1 MRKQLTILLSFLL
14 LIFAY
19 GADSNYKIE
28 KIVVE
33 NIQEIPEASIV
44 SIMKEKVG
52 DKYSAKDMIADYQK
66 IKELDYVGKKIV
78 VENIQEIPEASIV
91 SIMKEKVGDKY
102 SAKDMIADY
111 QKIKEL
117 DYVGS
122 VSIYPQ
128 YYNEGIKLVVDI
140 REKRDTKE
148 LLTKNGII
156 PMSERD
162 KIDKTVIVKGVE
174 VYGNVSMKKKEDI
187 REKRDTKELL
197 TKNGIIPMSERDK
210 IDKTVIVKGVEVYG
224 NVSMKKKDILKYIP
238 IKTGGYFSKK
248 KVIDGYR
255 SLGESG
261 YFSQVVPDV
270 QKTGNGVT
278 VVYYVTEN
286 PTITGVNI
294 IGNTVYPTDE
304 LLALL
309 ETKPNETL
317 NFNSLRKDR
326 EAIIGKYSKDGYVL
340 ARVIDIGLNNSL
352 LALLETKPNETLNFN
367 SLRKDREAIIGK
379 YSKDG
384 YVLARVIDIGL
395 NNSYELDIYLTE
407 GVVRDIKLQKMV
419 TKQKGKKYSK
429 DGYVLARVID
439 IGLNN
444 SYELDIYLTE
454 GVVRD
459 IKLQKMVTK
468 QKGNRR
474 QATDTL
480 LKTKDYVIEREI
492 EFKEGEIFNINK
504 YTQTENNLKRL
515 GYIKNVKYEAR
526 DILGDSEIEREIEFK
541 EGEIFNIN
549 KYTQTEN
556 NLKRLGYIKN
566 VKYEARDILG
576 DSDGKDIVLLIDEDR
591 TARLQGAISY
601 GSELGLMGMLSLE
614 ETGAISYGSEL
625 GLMGMLSLE
634 ETNWKGKGQTTSFT
648 YEKSDEDYSSL
659 SLSFSDPWIKDTDR
673 ISWGWSLYK
682 NEYENDDSEA
692 FANIDTYGFRINVG
706 KGITRNVRIG
716 LGTKVEYVTTEPD
729 DSLSDAYIKEAGYYD
744 DKYYLWSLYPS
755 ITYDTR
761 NSYFNPTRGV
771 TTEPDDSL
779 SDAYIKE
786 AGYYD
791 DKYYLWSLYPS
802 ITYDTRNSYFNPT
815 RGEYA
820 RWQVEGGY
828 ASGEN
833 ADYFTNTTIELRKYH
848 QGFFKKNTFAYKAV
862 FGIQSDT
869 TKESQRYWIGGSST
883 LRGYDGGTF
892 RGTRK
897 FTGTIENRTE
907 FNDVLGGVL
916 FFDFGRAWDYDGID
930 RGYHRD
936 EKMPDGIAM
945 AAGVGLRIN
954 TPMGPLRFDFGW
966 PINDDEESGMQFYFN
981 MGQSF

>member
-1 MRKQLTILLSFLL
+1 MRKQLTILLSFLML
-14 LIFAY
+14 VFAY
-19 GADSNYKIE
+19 GADTNYKIE

-33 NIQEIPEASIV
+33 NVQEIPEASILSV
-44 SIMKEKVG
+44 MKEKVG
-52 DKYSAKDMIADYQK
+52 DNYSAKEM
-66 IKELDYVGKKIV
+66 V
-78 VENIQEIPEASIV
+78 
-91 SIMKEKVGDKY
+91 
-102 SAKDMIADY
+102 ADY

-122 VSIYPQ
+122 VSLYPQ

-148 LLTKNGII
+148 LLTKAGII

-162 KIDKTVIVKGVE
+162 KIDKSVIVKGVE
-174 VYGNVSMKKKEDI
+174 VYGNI
-187 REKRDTKELL
+187 
-197 TKNGIIPMSERDK
+197 
-210 IDKTVIVKGVEVYG
+210 
-224 NVSMKKKDILKYIP
+224 SMKKKDILKYIP

-248 KVIDGYR
+248 KVTEGYR
-255 SLGESG
+255 NLGESG

-270 QKTGNGVT
+270 TRNGNGVT

-286 PTITGVNI
+286 PTITGINI
-294 IGNTVYPTDE
+294 IGNTVYSTDE
-304 LLALL
+304 ILAML

-326 EAIIGKYSKDGYVL
+326 EAIIQ
-340 ARVIDIGLNNSL
+340 
-352 LALLETKPNETLNFN
+352 
-367 SLRKDREAIIGK
+367 K

-395 NNSYELDIYLTE
+395 NNSYGLDIYITE
-407 GVVRDIKLQKMV
+407 GI
-419 TKQKGKKYSK
+419 
-429 DGYVLARVID
+429 
-439 IGLNN
+439 
-444 SYELDIYLTE
+444 
-454 GVVRD
+454 VRD

-474 QATDTL
+474 QATDNL

-492 EFKEGEIFNINK
+492 EFKEGEIFNIKK
-504 YTQTENNLKRL
+504 YNQTEENLKRL
-515 GYIKNVKYEAR
+515 GYIKNVKYE
-526 DILGDSEIEREIEFK
+526 
-541 EGEIFNIN
+541 
-549 KYTQTEN
+549 T
-556 NLKRLGYIKN
+556 
-566 VKYEARDILG
+566 RDILG
-576 DSDGKDIVLLIDEDR
+576 DSDGKEIVLLIDEDR

-614 ETGAISYGSEL
+614 ET
-625 GLMGMLSLE
+625 
-634 ETNWKGKGQTTSFT
+634 NWKGKGQNASFN
-648 YEKSDEDYSSL
+648 YEKSDEDYSSI
-659 SLSFSDPWIKDTDR
+659 SLNFSDPWIKDTDR

-682 NEYENDDSEA
+682 NGYENDDSRA
-692 FANIDTYGFRINVG
+692 FNKIDTYGFRVNVG

-716 LGTKVEYVTTEPD
+716 LGTKIENVTTEPD
-729 DSLSDAYIKEAGYYD
+729 DQYRNGDITRDGKVVKYYE
-744 DKYYLWSLYPS
+744 DKYYLWSLFPS

-761 NSYFNPTRGV
+761 NN
-771 TTEPDDSL
+771 
-779 SDAYIKE
+779 
-786 AGYYD
+786 
-791 DKYYLWSLYPS
+791 
-802 ITYDTRNSYFNPT
+802 YFNPT

-833 ADYFTNTTIELRKYH
+833 ADYFTNTTLELRKYH
-848 QGFFKKNTFAYKAV
+848 QGFFKRNTFAYRAV
-862 FGIQSDT
+862 FGIQSDS

-916 FFDFGRAWDYDGID
+916 FFDFGRAWDYKGID
-930 RGYHRD
+930 QGYYFSRENAD
-936 EKMPDGIAM
+936 EKMPSGIAM

-966 PINDDEESGMQFYFN
+966 PINDDKEKGMQFYFN

>member
-52 DKYSAKDMIADYQK
+52 DKYSVKDMIADYQK
-66 IKELDYVGKKIV
+66 IKELDYVG
-78 VENIQEIPEASIV
+78 N
-91 SIMKEKVGDKY
+91 
-102 SAKDMIADY
+102 
-111 QKIKEL
+111 
-117 DYVGS
+117 

-128 YYNEGIKLVVDI
+128 YYNEGIKLVV
-140 REKRDTKE
+140 
-148 LLTKNGII
+148 
-156 PMSERD
+156 
-162 KIDKTVIVKGVE
+162 
-174 VYGNVSMKKKEDI
+174 DI

-340 ARVIDIGLNNSL
+340 ARVIDIGLNNS
-352 LALLETKPNETLNFN
+352 
-367 SLRKDREAIIGK
+367 
-379 YSKDG
+379 
-384 YVLARVIDIGL
+384 
-395 NNSYELDIYLTE
+395 
-407 GVVRDIKLQKMV
+407 
-419 TKQKGKKYSK
+419 
-429 DGYVLARVID
+429 
-439 IGLNN
+439 
-444 SYELDIYLTE
+444 YELDIYLTE

-526 DILGDSEIEREIEFK
+526 DILGDS
-541 EGEIFNIN
+541 
-549 KYTQTEN
+549 
-556 NLKRLGYIKN
+556 
-566 VKYEARDILG
+566 
-576 DSDGKDIVLLIDEDR
+576 DGKDIVLLIDEDR

-614 ETGAISYGSEL
+614 ET
-625 GLMGMLSLE
+625 
-634 ETNWKGKGQTTSFT
+634 NWKGKGQTTSFS

-682 NEYENDDSEA
+682 NDYENDDSQA
-692 FANIDTYGFRINVG
+692 FSKIDTYGFRINVG

-716 LGTKVEYVTTEPD
+716 LGTKLEYVTTEPD
-729 DSLSDAYIKEAGYYD
+729 DEYRNNPNYYD
-744 DKYYLWSLYPS
+744 DKYYLWSL
-755 ITYDTR
+755 
-761 NSYFNPTRGV
+761 F
-771 TTEPDDSL
+771 
-779 SDAYIKE
+779 
-786 AGYYD
+786 
-791 DKYYLWSLYPS
+791 PS

-833 ADYFTNTTIELRKYH
+833 ADYFTNTTVELRKYH
-848 QGFFKKNTFAYKAV
+848 QGFFKKNTFAYRAV
-862 FGIQSDT
+862 FGIQSDS
-869 TKESQRYWIGGSST
+869 TKESQRYWVGGSST

-916 FFDFGRAWDYDGID
+916 FFDFGRAWDYKGID
-930 RGYHRD
+930 EGYHRD

>member
-66 IKELDYVGKKIV
+66 IKELDYVG
-78 VENIQEIPEASIV
+78 N
-91 SIMKEKVGDKY
+91 
-102 SAKDMIADY
+102 
-111 QKIKEL
+111 
-117 DYVGS
+117 

-128 YYNEGIKLVVDI
+128 YYNEGIKLVV
-140 REKRDTKE
+140 
-148 LLTKNGII
+148 
-156 PMSERD
+156 
-162 KIDKTVIVKGVE
+162 
-174 VYGNVSMKKKEDI
+174 DI

-340 ARVIDIGLNNSL
+340 ARVIDIGLNNS
-352 LALLETKPNETLNFN
+352 
-367 SLRKDREAIIGK
+367 
-379 YSKDG
+379 
-384 YVLARVIDIGL
+384 
-395 NNSYELDIYLTE
+395 
-407 GVVRDIKLQKMV
+407 
-419 TKQKGKKYSK
+419 
-429 DGYVLARVID
+429 
-439 IGLNN
+439 
-444 SYELDIYLTE
+444 YELDIYLTE

-526 DILGDSEIEREIEFK
+526 DILGDS
-541 EGEIFNIN
+541 
-549 KYTQTEN
+549 
-556 NLKRLGYIKN
+556 
-566 VKYEARDILG
+566 
-576 DSDGKDIVLLIDEDR
+576 DGKDIVLLIDEDR
-591 TARLQGAISY
+591 TARLQ
-601 GSELGLMGMLSLE
+601 
-614 ETGAISYGSEL
+614 GAISYGSEL

-682 NEYENDDSEA
+682 NDYENDDSEA
-692 FANIDTYGFRINVG
+692 FSKIDTYGFRINVG

-716 LGTKVEYVTTEPD
+716 LGTKLEYVTTEPD
-729 DSLSDAYIKEAGYYD
+729 DEYRNNPNYYD
-744 DKYYLWSLYPS
+744 DKYYLWSL
-755 ITYDTR
+755 
-761 NSYFNPTRGV
+761 F
-771 TTEPDDSL
+771 
-779 SDAYIKE
+779 
-786 AGYYD
+786 
-791 DKYYLWSLYPS
+791 PS

-848 QGFFKKNTFAYKAV
+848 QGFFKKNTFAYRAV

-930 RGYHRD
+930 KGYHRD

-966 PINDDEESGMQFYFN
+966 PIRDDEESGMQFYFN

>member
-66 IKELDYVGKKIV
+66 IKELDYVG
-78 VENIQEIPEASIV
+78 N
-91 SIMKEKVGDKY
+91 
-102 SAKDMIADY
+102 
-111 QKIKEL
+111 
-117 DYVGS
+117 

-128 YYNEGIKLVVDI
+128 YYNEGIKLVV
-140 REKRDTKE
+140 
-148 LLTKNGII
+148 
-156 PMSERD
+156 
-162 KIDKTVIVKGVE
+162 
-174 VYGNVSMKKKEDI
+174 DI

-340 ARVIDIGLNNSL
+340 ARVIDIGLNNS
-352 LALLETKPNETLNFN
+352 
-367 SLRKDREAIIGK
+367 
-379 YSKDG
+379 
-384 YVLARVIDIGL
+384 
-395 NNSYELDIYLTE
+395 
-407 GVVRDIKLQKMV
+407 
-419 TKQKGKKYSK
+419 
-429 DGYVLARVID
+429 
-439 IGLNN
+439 
-444 SYELDIYLTE
+444 YELDIYLTE

-526 DILGDSEIEREIEFK
+526 DILGDS
-541 EGEIFNIN
+541 
-549 KYTQTEN
+549 
-556 NLKRLGYIKN
+556 
-566 VKYEARDILG
+566 
-576 DSDGKDIVLLIDEDR
+576 DGKDIVLLIDEDR

-614 ETGAISYGSEL
+614 ET
-625 GLMGMLSLE
+625 
-634 ETNWKGKGQTTSFT
+634 NWKGKGQTTSFS

-682 NEYENDDSEA
+682 NDYENDDSEA
-692 FANIDTYGFRINVG
+692 FSKIDTYGFRINVG

-716 LGTKVEYVTTEPD
+716 LGTKIEYVTTEPD
-729 DSLSDAYIKEAGYYD
+729 DEYRNNPKYYD
-744 DKYYLWSLYPS
+744 DKYYLWSL
-755 ITYDTR
+755 
-761 NSYFNPTRGV
+761 F
-771 TTEPDDSL
+771 
-779 SDAYIKE
+779 
-786 AGYYD
+786 
-791 DKYYLWSLYPS
+791 PS

-848 QGFFKKNTFAYKAV
+848 QGFFKKNTFAYRAV

-930 RGYHRD
+930 KGYHRD

-966 PINDDEESGMQFYFN
+966 PIRDDEESGMQFYFN

>member
-1 MRKQLTILLSFLL
+1 MRKQLTILLSFLML
-14 LIFAY
+14 VFAY
-19 GADSNYKIE
+19 GADTNYKIE

-33 NIQEIPEASIV
+33 NVQEIPEASILSV
-44 SIMKEKVG
+44 MKEKVG
-52 DKYSAKDMIADYQK
+52 DNYSAKEM
-66 IKELDYVGKKIV
+66 V
-78 VENIQEIPEASIV
+78 
-91 SIMKEKVGDKY
+91 
-102 SAKDMIADY
+102 ADY

-122 VSIYPQ
+122 VSLYPQ

-148 LLTKNGII
+148 LLTKAGII

-162 KIDKTVIVKGVE
+162 KIDKSVIVKGVE
-174 VYGNVSMKKKEDI
+174 VYGNI
-187 REKRDTKELL
+187 
-197 TKNGIIPMSERDK
+197 
-210 IDKTVIVKGVEVYG
+210 
-224 NVSMKKKDILKYIP
+224 SMKKKDILKYIP

-248 KVIDGYR
+248 KVTEGYR
-255 SLGESG
+255 NLGESG

-270 QKTGNGVT
+270 TRNGNGVT

-286 PTITGVNI
+286 PTITGINI
-294 IGNTVYPTDE
+294 IGNTVYSTDE
-304 LLALL
+304 ILAML

-326 EAIIGKYSKDGYVL
+326 EAIIQ
-340 ARVIDIGLNNSL
+340 
-352 LALLETKPNETLNFN
+352 
-367 SLRKDREAIIGK
+367 K

-395 NNSYELDIYLTE
+395 NNSYGLDIYITE
-407 GVVRDIKLQKMV
+407 GI
-419 TKQKGKKYSK
+419 
-429 DGYVLARVID
+429 
-439 IGLNN
+439 
-444 SYELDIYLTE
+444 
-454 GVVRD
+454 VRD

-474 QATDTL
+474 QATDNL

-492 EFKEGEIFNINK
+492 EFKEGEIFNIKK
-504 YTQTENNLKRL
+504 YNQTEENLKKL
-515 GYIKNVKYEAR
+515 GYIKNVKYE
-526 DILGDSEIEREIEFK
+526 
-541 EGEIFNIN
+541 
-549 KYTQTEN
+549 T
-556 NLKRLGYIKN
+556 
-566 VKYEARDILG
+566 RDILG
-576 DSDGKDIVLLIDEDR
+576 DSDGKEIVLLIDEDR

-614 ETGAISYGSEL
+614 ET
-625 GLMGMLSLE
+625 
-634 ETNWKGKGQTTSFT
+634 NWKGKGQNASFN
-648 YEKSDEDYSSL
+648 YEKSDEDYSSI
-659 SLSFSDPWIKDTDR
+659 SLNFSDPWIKDTDR

-682 NEYENDDSEA
+682 NGYENDDSRA
-692 FANIDTYGFRINVG
+692 FNKIDTYGFRVNVG

-716 LGTKVEYVTTEPD
+716 LGTKIENVTTEPD
-729 DSLSDAYIKEAGYYD
+729 DQYRNGDITRDGKVVKYYE
-744 DKYYLWSLYPS
+744 DKYYLWSLFPS

-761 NSYFNPTRGV
+761 NN
-771 TTEPDDSL
+771 
-779 SDAYIKE
+779 
-786 AGYYD
+786 
-791 DKYYLWSLYPS
+791 
-802 ITYDTRNSYFNPT
+802 YFNPT

-833 ADYFTNTTIELRKYH
+833 ADYFTNTTLELRKYH
-848 QGFFKKNTFAYKAV
+848 QGFFKRNTFAYRAV
-862 FGIQSDT
+862 FGIQSDS

-916 FFDFGRAWDYDGID
+916 FFDFGRAWDYKGID
-930 RGYHRD
+930 QGYYFSRENAD
-936 EKMPDGIAM
+936 EKMPSGIAM
-945 AAGVGLRIN
+945 SAGVGLRIN

-966 PINDDEESGMQFYFN
+966 PINDDKEKGMQFYFN

>member
-66 IKELDYVGKKIV
+66 IKELDYVG
-78 VENIQEIPEASIV
+78 N
-91 SIMKEKVGDKY
+91 
-102 SAKDMIADY
+102 
-111 QKIKEL
+111 
-117 DYVGS
+117 

-128 YYNEGIKLVVDI
+128 YYNEGIKLVV
-140 REKRDTKE
+140 
-148 LLTKNGII
+148 
-156 PMSERD
+156 
-162 KIDKTVIVKGVE
+162 
-174 VYGNVSMKKKEDI
+174 DI

-340 ARVIDIGLNNSL
+340 ARVIDIGLNNS
-352 LALLETKPNETLNFN
+352 
-367 SLRKDREAIIGK
+367 
-379 YSKDG
+379 
-384 YVLARVIDIGL
+384 
-395 NNSYELDIYLTE
+395 
-407 GVVRDIKLQKMV
+407 
-419 TKQKGKKYSK
+419 
-429 DGYVLARVID
+429 
-439 IGLNN
+439 
-444 SYELDIYLTE
+444 YELDIYLTE

-526 DILGDSEIEREIEFK
+526 DILGDS
-541 EGEIFNIN
+541 
-549 KYTQTEN
+549 
-556 NLKRLGYIKN
+556 
-566 VKYEARDILG
+566 
-576 DSDGKDIVLLIDEDR
+576 DGKDIVLLIDEDR

-614 ETGAISYGSEL
+614 ET
-625 GLMGMLSLE
+625 
-634 ETNWKGKGQTTSFT
+634 NWKGKGQTTSFS

-682 NEYENDDSEA
+682 NDYENDDSQA
-692 FANIDTYGFRINVG
+692 FSKIDTYGFRINVG

-716 LGTKVEYVTTEPD
+716 LGTKLEYVTTEPD
-729 DSLSDAYIKEAGYYD
+729 DEYRNNPNYYD
-744 DKYYLWSLYPS
+744 DKYYLWSL
-755 ITYDTR
+755 
-761 NSYFNPTRGV
+761 F
-771 TTEPDDSL
+771 
-779 SDAYIKE
+779 
-786 AGYYD
+786 
-791 DKYYLWSLYPS
+791 PS

-848 QGFFKKNTFAYKAV
+848 QGFFKKNTFAYRAV
-862 FGIQSDT
+862 FGIQSDS

-916 FFDFGRAWDYDGID
+916 FFDFGRAWDYKGID
-930 RGYHRD
+930 EGYHRD

-966 PINDDEESGMQFYFN
+966 PIRDDEESGMQFYFN

>member
-19 GADSNYKIE
+19 GADTSYKIE
-28 KIVVE
+28 
-33 NIQEIPEASIV
+33 
-44 SIMKEKVG
+44 
-52 DKYSAKDMIADYQK
+52 
-66 IKELDYVGKKIV
+66 KIV

-128 YYNEGIKLVVDI
+128 YYNEGIKLVV
-140 REKRDTKE
+140 
-148 LLTKNGII
+148 
-156 PMSERD
+156 
-162 KIDKTVIVKGVE
+162 
-174 VYGNVSMKKKEDI
+174 DI

-340 ARVIDIGLNNSL
+340 ARVIDIGLNNS
-352 LALLETKPNETLNFN
+352 
-367 SLRKDREAIIGK
+367 
-379 YSKDG
+379 
-384 YVLARVIDIGL
+384 
-395 NNSYELDIYLTE
+395 
-407 GVVRDIKLQKMV
+407 
-419 TKQKGKKYSK
+419 
-429 DGYVLARVID
+429 
-439 IGLNN
+439 
-444 SYELDIYLTE
+444 YELDIYLTE

-526 DILGDSEIEREIEFK
+526 DILGDS
-541 EGEIFNIN
+541 
-549 KYTQTEN
+549 
-556 NLKRLGYIKN
+556 
-566 VKYEARDILG
+566 
-576 DSDGKDIVLLIDEDR
+576 DGKDIVLLIDEDR
-591 TARLQGAISY
+591 TARLQ
-601 GSELGLMGMLSLE
+601 
-614 ETGAISYGSEL
+614 GAISYGSEL

-716 LGTKVEYVTTEPD
+716 LGTKLEYVTTEPD
-729 DSLSDAYIKEAGYYD
+729 DEYRSNPNYYD
-744 DKYYLWSLYPS
+744 DKYYLWSL
-755 ITYDTR
+755 
-761 NSYFNPTRGV
+761 F
-771 TTEPDDSL
+771 
-779 SDAYIKE
+779 
-786 AGYYD
+786 
-791 DKYYLWSLYPS
+791 PS

-848 QGFFKKNTFAYKAV
+848 QGFFKKNTFAYRAV
-862 FGIQSDT
+862 FGIQSDS

-916 FFDFGRAWDYDGID
+916 FFDFGRAWDYKGID
-930 RGYHRD
+930 EGYHRD

-966 PINDDEESGMQFYFN
+966 PIRDDEESGMQFYFN

>member
-66 IKELDYVGKKIV
+66 IKELDYVG
-78 VENIQEIPEASIV
+78 N
-91 SIMKEKVGDKY
+91 
-102 SAKDMIADY
+102 
-111 QKIKEL
+111 
-117 DYVGS
+117 

-128 YYNEGIKLVVDI
+128 YYNEGIKLVV
-140 REKRDTKE
+140 
-148 LLTKNGII
+148 
-156 PMSERD
+156 
-162 KIDKTVIVKGVE
+162 
-174 VYGNVSMKKKEDI
+174 DI

-270 QKTGNGVT
+270 QKAGNGVT

-326 EAIIGKYSKDGYVL
+326 EAIIG
-340 ARVIDIGLNNSL
+340 
-352 LALLETKPNETLNFN
+352 
-367 SLRKDREAIIGK
+367 
-379 YSKDG
+379 
-384 YVLARVIDIGL
+384 
-395 NNSYELDIYLTE
+395 
-407 GVVRDIKLQKMV
+407 
-419 TKQKGKKYSK
+419 KYSK

-526 DILGDSEIEREIEFK
+526 DILGDS
-541 EGEIFNIN
+541 
-549 KYTQTEN
+549 
-556 NLKRLGYIKN
+556 
-566 VKYEARDILG
+566 
-576 DSDGKDIVLLIDEDR
+576 DGKDIVLLIDEDR

-614 ETGAISYGSEL
+614 ET
-625 GLMGMLSLE
+625 
-634 ETNWKGKGQTTSFT
+634 NWKGKGQTTSFS

-682 NEYENDDSEA
+682 NDYENDDSQA
-692 FANIDTYGFRINVG
+692 FSKIDTYGFRINVG

-716 LGTKVEYVTTEPD
+716 LGTKLEYVTTEPD
-729 DSLSDAYIKEAGYYD
+729 DEYRNNPNYYD
-744 DKYYLWSLYPS
+744 DKYYLWSL
-755 ITYDTR
+755 
-761 NSYFNPTRGV
+761 F
-771 TTEPDDSL
+771 
-779 SDAYIKE
+779 
-786 AGYYD
+786 
-791 DKYYLWSLYPS
+791 PS

-828 ASGEN
+828 ASGEK
-833 ADYFTNTTIELRKYH
+833 ADYFANTTIELRKYH
-848 QGFFKKNTFAYKAV
+848 QGFFKKNTFAYRAV
-862 FGIQSDT
+862 FGIQSDS
-869 TKESQRYWIGGSST
+869 TKESQRYWVGGSST
-883 LRGYDGGTF
+883 LRGYDGGSF

-916 FFDFGRAWDYDGID
+916 FFDFGRAWDYKGID
-930 RGYHRD
+930 QGYYNSRENAD
-936 EKMPDGIAM
+936 EKFPDGIAM

-966 PINDDEESGMQFYFN
+966 PINDDKESGMQFYFN

>member
-19 GADSNYKIE
+19 GADNVNYKIE

-44 SIMKEKVG
+44 SVMKEKVG
-52 DKYSAKDMIADYQK
+52 D
-66 IKELDYVGKKIV
+66 
-78 VENIQEIPEASIV
+78 N
-91 SIMKEKVGDKY
+91 Y

-148 LLTKNGII
+148 ILTKNGII

-162 KIDKTVIVKGVE
+162 KIDKTVIVK
-174 VYGNVSMKKKEDI
+174 N
-187 REKRDTKELL
+187 
-197 TKNGIIPMSERDK
+197 
-210 IDKTVIVKGVEVYG
+210 VEVYG

-238 IKTGGYFSKK
+238 VKTGGYFSKK

-255 SLGESG
+255 NLGESG

-270 QKTGNGVT
+270 QKSGNGVT

-326 EAIIGKYSKDGYVL
+326 EAIIQKYSKDGYVL
-340 ARVIDIGLNNSL
+340 ARVIDIGLNN
-352 LALLETKPNETLNFN
+352 NY
-367 SLRKDREAIIGK
+367 G
-379 YSKDG
+379 
-384 YVLARVIDIGL
+384 
-395 NNSYELDIYLTE
+395 LDIY
-407 GVVRDIKLQKMV
+407 I
-419 TKQKGKKYSK
+419 
-429 DGYVLARVID
+429 
-439 IGLNN
+439 
-444 SYELDIYLTE
+444 TE

-504 YTQTENNLKRL
+504 YNETENNLKRL
-515 GYIKNVKYEAR
+515 GYIKN
-526 DILGDSEIEREIEFK
+526 I
-541 EGEIFNIN
+541 
-549 KYTQTEN
+549 
-556 NLKRLGYIKN
+556 
-566 VKYEARDILG
+566 KYEARDILG
-576 DSDGKDIVLLIDEDR
+576 DSDGKEIVLLIDEDR

-614 ETGAISYGSEL
+614 ET
-625 GLMGMLSLE
+625 
-634 ETNWKGKGQTTSFT
+634 NWKGKGQTTSFS

-682 NEYENDDSEA
+682 NDYENDDSQA
-692 FANIDTYGFRINVG
+692 FSKIDTYGFRINVG
-706 KGITRNVRIG
+706 KGITKNVRIG
-716 LGTKVEYVTTEPD
+716 LGTKLEYVTTEPD
-729 DSLSDAYIKEAGYYD
+729 DEYKNNPKYYE
-744 DKYYLWSLYPS
+744 DKYYLWSL
-755 ITYDTR
+755 
-761 NSYFNPTRGV
+761 F
-771 TTEPDDSL
+771 
-779 SDAYIKE
+779 
-786 AGYYD
+786 
-791 DKYYLWSLYPS
+791 PS

-833 ADYFTNTTIELRKYH
+833 ADYFTNTTVELRKYH
-848 QGFFKKNTFAYKAV
+848 QGFFKKNTFAYRAV
-862 FGIQSDT
+862 FGIQSDS

-883 LRGYDGGTF
+883 LRGFDGGTF

-897 FTGTIENRTE
+897 FTATIENRTE

-916 FFDFGRAWDYDGID
+916 FFDFGRAWDYKGID
-930 RGYHRD
+930 EGYTRD
-936 EKMPDGIAM
+936 EKMPDGIAT

-966 PINDDEESGMQFYFN
+966 PINDKEESGMQFYFN